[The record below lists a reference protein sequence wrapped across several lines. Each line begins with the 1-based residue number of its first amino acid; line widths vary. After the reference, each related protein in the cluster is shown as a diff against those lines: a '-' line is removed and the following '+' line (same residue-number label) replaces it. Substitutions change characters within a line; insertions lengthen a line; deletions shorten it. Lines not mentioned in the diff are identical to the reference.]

1 MSRFEELSKAADD
14 RMRRFQRAMGI
25 HRPKFPA
32 PRETNSD
39 LEERRRAQDTL
50 RNLRELVDSIPGL
63 VCTISS
69 TGELEL
75 FNRQILE
82 YFGKTPEELRDW
94 ANSDAVHPD
103 DRSRVISAFRHSI
116 KSGTP
121 YDIEHRCRRADG
133 IYRWFRFAP
142 ILCET
147 RTVISRAGMGC

>member
-1 MSRFEELSKAADD
+1 MSRFEELTKAADD

-103 DRSRVISAFRHSI
+103 DRSRVIGGRI
-116 KSGTP
+116 
-121 YDIEHRCRRADG
+121 RADNDSALG
-133 IYRWFRFAP
+133 GARFSFELPAHG
-142 ILCET
+142 
-147 RTVISRAGMGC
+147 AGGSPATGK